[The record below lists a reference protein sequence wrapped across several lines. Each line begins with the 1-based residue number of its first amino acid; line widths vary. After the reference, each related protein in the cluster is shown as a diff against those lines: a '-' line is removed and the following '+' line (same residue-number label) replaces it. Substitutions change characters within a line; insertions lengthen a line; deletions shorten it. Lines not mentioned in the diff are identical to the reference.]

1 MLATSFR
8 KIYFLIYVLLFLLLY
23 WKGLQSVYR
32 ISLNHTLISKA
43 DLNISV
49 LILILG
55 LLEFALRFKFDGL
68 RRPMSSYGLSGFRKK
83 LEQVINVLALIPFE
97 LLNFWGVLPLQV
109 AYFGIFRIIWFIPW
123 VLNFYHATL
132 LARSAKLVAS
142 LFLVSFFVHLAA
154 CGWILVS
161 PEAQVDSITRYNKAL
176 YWAVTTLTTIGYGD
190 ITPTTNWG
198 RLFTIV
204 VMFAGVGMYSLV
216 IGNVSGMILSA
227 NKHKEALREKLKDL
241 SDFMGHYDVP
251 MSKRKEV
258 FQFIHH
264 LTEQRFSDND
274 VKIISDLPM
283 ALQTDLKVYM
293 RVKTLQTIPLFRHVD
308 AKDLISV
315 GEKLKQVCFSP
326 GQTIVH
332 QGEVGNEMYMINH
345 GLLEVVGSEGGHV
358 ATLQEGQFFGEMAL
372 LEDEKRAASVLAKNY
387 CDLYVLE
394 KEDFLEVYNQIPEIQ
409 KNVKKIVSLRKS
421 KSL

>member
-1 MLATSFR
+1 M
-8 KIYFLIYVLLFLLLY
+8 YELY
-23 WKGLQSVYR
+23 RELEVKTTREKAWEFIRSPGN
-32 ISLNHTLISKA
+32 LNK
-43 DLNISV
+43 
-49 LILILG
+49 
-55 LLEFALRFKFDGL
+55 
-68 RRPMSSYGLSGFRKK
+68 
-83 LEQVINVLALIPFE
+83 
-97 LLNFWGVLPLQV
+97 
-109 AYFGIFRIIWFIPW
+109 
-123 VLNFYHATL
+123 
-132 LARSAKLVAS
+132 
-142 LFLVSFFVHLAA
+142 
-154 CGWILVS
+154 
-161 PEAQVDSITRYNKAL
+161 
-176 YWAVTTLTTIGYGD
+176 
-190 ITPTTNWG
+190 ITPD
-198 RLFTIV
+198 
-204 VMFAGVGMYSLV
+204 
-216 IGNVSGMILSA
+216 
-227 NKHKEALREKLKDL
+227 DL
-241 SDFMGHYDVP
+241 SF
-251 MSKRKEV
+251 E
-258 FQFIHH
+258 
-264 LTEQRFSDND
+264 
-274 VKIISDLPM
+274 IISDLPM